1 MMRLT
6 LDSNVLIYALFGGDP
21 RHTRAV
27 ELIERASRAD
37 CVQTLQSYGECF
49 RVLVHKHGLDAH
61 SAAAQIT
68 RLRSLFAVTAA
79 TPDRL
84 DVAMEAVARHHLS
97 FWDAMLW
104 ATAKAADCRVIL
116 SEDGHDGRDLDGVIL
131 VNPFN
136 PDNSRF
142 VDLALPPLESAA

>member
-1 MMRLT
+1 MRLT
-6 LDSNVLIYALFGGDP
+6 LDSNILIYALFGGDH
-21 RHTRAV
+21 RHKRAV

-37 CVQTLQSYGECF
+37 CIQTLQSYGECF
-49 RVLVHKHGLDAH
+49 RVLVRKHGLDAR

-68 RLRSLFAVTAA
+68 RLRQLFAVTAA

-84 DVAMEAVARHHLS
+84 DVAMEAVAQHRLS

-104 ATAKAADCRVIL
+104 ATAKAAGCRLIL
-116 SEDGHDGRDLDGVIL
+116 SEDGHDGRDLDGVVL

-136 PDNSRF
+136 PDNGRF
-142 VDLALPPLESAA
+142 VDLALPPLGPAP